1 MFRVRP
7 ESGEPIYRQLK
18 RQIKHAVATGVLE
31 PGDQLPTVRELAEE
45 LVVNPNTVARAYR
58 ETRQD
63 GLLESTRGRGT
74 FVSERADE
82 LTRDQR
88 RARLRPFLEQA
99 VAEARSL
106 GYGPDELREE
116 LERTLRSMEAGG
128 EGDAGSDEASGE
140 GDDANAEDQG

>member
-18 RQIKHAVATGVLE
+18 RQIKHAIATGALE
-31 PGDQLPTVRELAEE
+31 PGDQLPTVRDLAEQ

-58 ETRQD
+58 ETRQE

-74 FVSERADE
+74 FVSERAEE

-88 RARLRPFLEQA
+88 QARLRPFLEQA
-99 VAEARSL
+99 VAEARAL
-106 GYGPDELREE
+106 GFGPDELRRE
-116 LERTLRSMEAGG
+116 LERTLEEMETGG
-128 EGDAGSDEASGE
+128 GPDDRGEAEGDTTT
-140 GDDANAEDQG
+140 AEDGG